1 MSKIADTLRRA
12 ADEHLWD
19 GVAIGSRTSAG
30 NCGQA
35 YSCGAVWQCLNN
47 WDIHSPAIIH
57 LHNLGVG
64 VSAQFEEFEQG
75 PERQSVRYAWLM
87 FAADMAEEFGL
98 D

>member
-1 MSKIADTLRRA
+1 MSKVADTLRRA

-19 GVAIGSRTSAG
+19 GVGSYWESPT
-30 NCGQA
+30 QVF
-35 YSCGAVWQCLNN
+35 SCGAVWQCLHDWSYNTPTLVHMK
-47 WDIHSPAIIH
+47 D
-57 LHNLGVG
+57 LGVG
-64 VSAQFEEFEQG
+64 VDGQFDEFAEG